1 LHNDYFQICDAP
13 GAGAP
18 EVLNFTCLLIRVF
31 WGSKHGR
38 CGPHSFQRCGEIGV
52 DGYPQAAATV
62 NHPGIGVTHTILFV
76 DTAKQ

>member
-31 WGSKHGR
+31 
-38 CGPHSFQRCGEIGV
+38 GPHSFQRCGEIGV